1 MITCTCT
8 ADVPDGHKQLEPLVF
23 LQIYQISPSGPSHSC
38 KDSNQKLQSHD
49 WEEDCTV
56 KNRKMYI
63 TLYKQYMYIYT
74 LYMYICNINTH
85 VHVGTCTCNIN

>member
-1 MITCTCT
+1 MITCT
-8 ADVPDGHKQLEPLVF
+8 ANVPDGHKQLEPLVF

-56 KNRKMYI
+56 KNRKMYVI
-63 TLYKQYMYIYT
+63 VYKQYIHT
-74 LYMYICNINTH
+74 IH
-85 VHVGTCTCNIN
+85 VHVVNIN

>member
-1 MITCTCT
+1 MITCT

-23 LQIYQISPSGPSHSC
+23 LQIYQISPLGPSHSC

-56 KNRKMYI
+56 KNRIMYI
-63 TLYKQYMYIYT
+63 HIIYTSVFPRIYMYM
-74 LYMYICNINTH
+74 L
-85 VHVGTCTCNIN
+85 